1 MNLLPKINVY
11 LFINSFF
18 TILAI
23 FFCIFIILINIDNFF
38 ILFASLYLLIITI
51 IDAIVSKIPN
61 KITFPFL
68 ISGIFINIFFY
79 GWHGFFSS
87 LLGMTTGV
95 TLMILPFLLGGMGAG
110 DVKAL
115 GTLGAFLG
123 PNDILQIFLYMG
135 IAGGIIGLSYFMA
148 SGKLYLFFLY
158 LLKKIKQILYLKDFQ
173 SLKAGKTESG
183 IRFPYAIAIVYGTSL
198 FYVFGEII

>member
-1 MNLLPKINVY
+1 
-11 LFINSFF
+11 
-18 TILAI
+18 
-23 FFCIFIILINIDNFF
+23 
-38 ILFASLYLLIITI
+38 
-51 IDAIVSKIPN
+51 
-61 KITFPFL
+61 
-68 ISGIFINIFFY
+68 
-79 GWHGFFSS
+79 
-87 LLGMTTGV
+87 
-95 TLMILPFLLGGMGAG
+95 MILPFLLGGMGAG